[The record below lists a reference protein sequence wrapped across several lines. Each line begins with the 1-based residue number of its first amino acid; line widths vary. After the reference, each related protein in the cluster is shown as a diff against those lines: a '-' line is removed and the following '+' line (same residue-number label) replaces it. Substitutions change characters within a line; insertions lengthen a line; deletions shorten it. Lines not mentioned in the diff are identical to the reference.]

1 MRKVLFSTLLGLAL
15 AATAC
20 KKENKE
26 AAPAPGSA
34 APAAGSAAPAGEKT
48 AEPTAPAGDTA
59 PAAVAPGEPAP
70 AADPGPRPASVTD
83 ADVAMAEKLV
93 GTIEKMGNSLAE
105 AGTDCAKMA
114 ASIKAFAPEMSA
126 VMEEGKKFDE
136 RLKNDEA
143 AKKWFE
149 ATYAPKV
156 MGTMGKLMGNPCMQD
171 KAVQE
176 AMASTKMM

>member
-26 AAPAPGSA
+26 AAPAAGSA

-105 AGTDCAKMA
+105 AGTDWSVCNCYNSFYVNWTRSDAYWYRYYPYYQTWPAAMA
-114 ASIKAFAPEMSA
+114 AW
-126 VMEEGKKFDE
+126 G
-136 RLKNDEA
+136 
-143 AKKWFE
+143 
-149 ATYAPKV
+149 
-156 MGTMGKLMGNPCMQD
+156 
-171 KAVQE
+171 
-176 AMASTKMM
+176 